1 VNLDSRARELQLIT
15 ALCRE
20 SARLGLN
27 VGMSDA
33 RPAALIRTGTA
44 PPGWITVEATGAFF
58 EWCAAGFRH
67 PVTDPAGAAAL
78 IAQRVRVPGPEE
90 AS

>member
-1 VNLDSRARELQLIT
+1 VNLDSRARELKLIT

-20 SARLGLN
+20 SARLGLS

-33 RPAALIRTGTA
+33 RPAAVIRTGVA
-44 PPGWITVEATGAFF
+44 PPWWITVDATGAFF
-58 EWCAAGFRH
+58 EWCTAGFRH
-67 PVTDPAGAAAL
+67 PAADPTGAAAL
-78 IAQRVRVPGPEE
+78 IAQRVRAPGPDE